1 MIYVFYKDEN
11 AAAVYK
17 FSIESKVDKAGT
29 IQTGGE
35 GTGKQERKQKM
46 K

>member
-1 MIYVFYKDEN
+1 MYFIRMKT